1 MKITNWTETIQRNN
15 YVGII
20 SGVKE
25 AKQNETP
32 SGSASGSATV
42 EISEMA
48 RQAAMAAEME
58 KDGISPEAAAK
69 LASGKIT
76 INEPDWD
83 NFEVPTLKAQ
93 PNPAPYRTMYLNE
106 ILKSYDTAV
115 KQVKEYYAP
124 AYSQIQG
131 MSDDK
136 AANYLYKTYKLPY
149 QSDLYVPG
157 TRLPAPPEGM
167 SKAEADMAY
176 KQLMNMRFGGRID
189 MRDPYALGTEGMKEL
204 DSADERA
211 RQTVQAAYDAAQK
224 DLDAEQE
231 IWKAQRKEDLKR
243 IITNINNGSAT
254 GTCMGYM
261 ALRPDVSGEN
271 EAEKITG

>member
-25 AKQNETP
+25 PMQDGKT
-32 SGSASGSATV
+32 SGTAVSGSATV

-58 KDGISPEAAAK
+58 KDGMRPEVAAK
-69 LASGKIT
+69 LAAGKIT

-83 NFEVPTLKAQ
+83 SFEVPMLKAQ

-106 ILKSYDTAV
+106 VLKSYEAARN
-115 KQVKEYYAP
+115 QVEEYYAP
-124 AYSQIQG
+124 AYSRIQG

-136 AANYLYKTYKLPY
+136 AAHYLYETYKLPY
-149 QSDLYVPG
+149 QADLYIPG
-157 TRLPAPPEGM
+157 TRLPSPPDGM
-167 SKAEADMAY
+167 SKSEADMAY
-176 KQLMNMRFGGRID
+176 KQLMSMRFGSGVT
-189 MRDPYALGTEGMKEL
+189 MRDPYALGKEGMKEL
-204 DSADERA
+204 DGAEERA

-224 DLDAEQE
+224 DMDAEQE
-231 IWKAQRKEDLKR
+231 IWKAQRKEDMKR
-243 IITNINNGSAT
+243 IITNINNGT

-261 ALRPDVSGEN
+261 ALRHDRSVEN
-271 EAEKITG
+271 QTEKTAV